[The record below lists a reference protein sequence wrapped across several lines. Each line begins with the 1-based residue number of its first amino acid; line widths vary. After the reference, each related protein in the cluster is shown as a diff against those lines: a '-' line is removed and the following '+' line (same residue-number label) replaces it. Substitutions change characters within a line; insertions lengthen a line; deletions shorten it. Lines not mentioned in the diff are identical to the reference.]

1 VRAVR
6 IEQFGTRPFL
16 ADMPEPNIVEGESFV
31 QVRAAPVGHRD
42 VTIATGRFGVIGRVV
57 LQP

>member
-16 ADMPEPNIVEGESFV
+16 ADMPEPNIVEGESLV
-31 QVRAAPVGHRD
+31 QVRAASVGPRD
-42 VTIATGRFGVIGRVV
+42 VTIAIGRFGVFGRVV
-57 LQP
+57 VQP